1 MTPTLRERKNVA
13 RPMIIFVRS
22 HDTGA
27 ALRAIGVRL
36 QIYGR
41 TSPRPGLCS
50 FDAYGMDIIEGRA

>member
-1 MTPTLRERKNVA
+1 MTTTLRDRKDA
-13 RPMIIFVRS
+13 LPRIIVMKPS
-22 HDTGA
+22 EDGI

-36 QIYGR
+36 KVYGR